1 VAAALTG
8 ESDSDPFDPGDT
20 DCPAGGLA
28 AGPGMW
34 STRSI
39 SSVVISVLSTMSI
52 DEWPPEQRTRDQ
64 VDRLVVSVVDR
75 RETTMTRYDGYRE
88 IKHTVPRLSQR

>member
-1 VAAALTG
+1 
-8 ESDSDPFDPGDT
+8 
-20 DCPAGGLA
+20 
-28 AGPGMW
+28 
-34 STRSI
+34 
-39 SSVVISVLSTMSI
+39 MSI